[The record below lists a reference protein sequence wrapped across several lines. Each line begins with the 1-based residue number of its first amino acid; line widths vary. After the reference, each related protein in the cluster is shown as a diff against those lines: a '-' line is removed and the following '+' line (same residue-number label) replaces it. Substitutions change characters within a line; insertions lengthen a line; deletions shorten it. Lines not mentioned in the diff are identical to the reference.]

1 MSATLSSNVYM
12 YTVDQRVHTKFTRD
26 SLKMYEWVLRGQCTC
41 THCRGASSPR
51 PFPRPVAGERPG

>member
-26 SLKMYEWVLRGQCTC
+26 SLKMYEWVLLGQC

-51 PFPRPVAGERPG
+51 PCPRPVAGERPG